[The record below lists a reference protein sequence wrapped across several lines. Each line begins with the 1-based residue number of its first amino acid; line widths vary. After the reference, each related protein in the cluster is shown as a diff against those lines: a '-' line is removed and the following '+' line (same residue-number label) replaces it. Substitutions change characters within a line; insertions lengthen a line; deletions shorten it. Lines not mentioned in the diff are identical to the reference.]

1 MDKLRQTQSVDS
13 VIYFKNVKSYL
24 YIYENVKQLS
34 SFVQGRYT
42 SAVNYSIVY
51 CTD

>member
-13 VIYFKNVKSYL
+13 IIYFKNAKSYL
-24 YIYENVKQLS
+24 KQLS